1 MIHEE
6 ITQQIIGAAIEV
18 HRALGPGL
26 LESTY
31 EACLAFELAKR
42 GLQLEEQRAIPVIY
56 HNVKLDCGYRIDLL
70 VNKKIIVEIKA
81 VETILPIHEAQLLTY
96 LKLSGCRVG
105 LLLNFNV
112 KVLREGLKRLVL

>member
-1 MIHEE
+1 MIHEHVTE
-6 ITQQIIGAAIEV
+6 QIIGGAIEV

-31 EACLAFELAKR
+31 EVCLAFELTKR

-81 VETILPIHEAQLLTY
+81 VETILPIHTAQLLTY

-112 KVLREGLKRLVL
+112 KVLRDGLKRLVL

>member
-1 MIHEE
+1 MIHEHVTE
-6 ITQQIIGAAIEV
+6 QIIGGAIEV

-42 GLQLEEQRAIPVIY
+42 DMQIEEQRAIPVVY
-56 HNVKLDCGYRIDLL
+56 QSVKLECGYRIDIL
-70 VNKKIIVEIKA
+70 VNKKVIVEIKA
-81 VETILPIHEAQLLTY
+81 VETILPIHKAQLLTY
-96 LKLSGCRVG
+96 LRLSGCSVG

-112 KVLREGLKRLVL
+112 KVLKEGLRRLVP